1 MIRFLLRFIG
11 FWLLAG
17 GVVALVVDG
26 TRSIAASQ
34 VQLTSAV
41 SAWSSISPSSLEK
54 AKTAISGLSSAAW
67 ADVALPVLDLPL
79 FGLLCVLGFVL
90 MALGRARRRS
100 RFDAR

>member
-34 VQLTSAV
+34 IEFISAL
-41 SAWSSISPSSLEK
+41 SAWSSLSPASLEK
-54 AKTAISGLSSAAW
+54 TKVAISGLSAAAW
-67 ADVALPVLDLPL
+67 ADAAVPVLNLPL
-79 FGLLCVLGFVL
+79 FALLCVLGFLL
-90 MALGRARRRS
+90 MAAGRKRRRS
-100 RFDAR
+100 RFDA

>member
-34 VQLTSAV
+34 VQFISAL
-41 SAWSSISPSSLEK
+41 SAWSSLSASSLEK
-54 AKTAISGLSSAAW
+54 TKAALSGLSPAAW
-67 ADVALPVLDLPL
+67 RDVAVPVLDLPL
-79 FGLLCVLGFVL
+79 FALLCVLGLGL
-90 MALGRARRRS
+90 MAIGRKRQRS

>member
-34 VQLTSAV
+34 IQFISAL

-54 AKTAISGLSSAAW
+54 AKAALSGLSPVAW
-67 ADVALPVLDLPL
+67 ADAAATMLDLPL
-79 FGLLCVLGFVL
+79 FALLCVLGLLL
-90 MALGRARRRS
+90 MALGRKRRRS
-100 RFDAR
+100 RFDA

>member
-34 VQLTSAV
+34 VQFISAL
-41 SAWSSISPSSLEK
+41 SAWSAISPASLEK
-54 AKTAISGLSSAAW
+54 AKAAISGLSAVAWTDAA
-67 ADVALPVLDLPL
+67 APVLGLPL
-79 FGLLCVLGFVL
+79 FALLCVLGFVL
-90 MALGRARRRS
+90 MALGRKRSRS
-100 RFDAR
+100 RFDA

>member
-34 VQLTSAV
+34 MQFMSALSAWSAV
-41 SAWSSISPSSLEK
+41 SPSTLEK
-54 AKTAISGLSSAAW
+54 AKASIEGLSAAAW
-67 ADVALPVLDLPL
+67 ADAAAPVLDLPL
-79 FGLLCVLGFVL
+79 FALLCVVGFLL
-90 MALGRARRRS
+90 MALGRKRRRS
-100 RFDAR
+100 RFDA